1 MRDFLGDETLRGA
14 GACMRAAVEKMEKVF
29 DPAKKHVLVAHCFA
43 AGASTSDSESRLFVG
58 GAGDVPTD
66 VFSPFDYAALGH
78 LHAAQ
83 RAGDTARYAGSPL
96 KYSVDEAHQK
106 KSMTLVTLGDTV
118 ETTCIPVTP
127 LHDVK
132 PVSYTHLD
140 VYKRQDPYRAKAP
153 GRSHPGSLQ
162 SNRPLSAG

>member
-1 MRDFLGDETLRGA
+1 M
-14 GACMRAAVEKMEKVF
+14 
-29 DPAKKHVLVAHCFA
+29 
-43 AGASTSDSESRLFVG
+43 
-58 GAGDVPTD
+58 PTD

-132 PVSYTHLD
+132 RIEGT
-140 VYKRQDPYRAKAP
+140 
-153 GRSHPGSLQ
+153 
-162 SNRPLSAG
+162 

>member
-1 MRDFLGDETLRGA
+1 M
-14 GACMRAAVEKMEKVF
+14 
-29 DPAKKHVLVAHCFA
+29 VAHCFA

-132 PVSYTHLD
+132 RIEGTFAALLENG
-140 VYKRQDPYRAKAP
+140 QAAP
-153 GRSHPGSLQ
+153 Q
-162 SNRPLSAG
+162 